1 MTIVDAWVSI
11 WDEQTAAQF
20 SRDPRLVA
28 VQQFFGKDLDAGL
41 TGVDALLAAM
51 DAAGVDLAIVGGQ
64 LAASRFDRA
73 SNDVTMEAVHQHPE
87 RLRAALSVDPVR
99 SVRATCD
106 ALEAA
111 CADELVAAV
120 RVVPMLSGQPINHRT
135 YYPVYERCEALG
147 VPVTVN
153 VGVPGPKFRARHQD
167 PLDLDDVCI
176 DFPDLTV
183 VGAHM
188 GHPWESLLIRLMM
201 KYENLYLSN
210 SAYLARYMDPAIVG
224 FMDSSR
230 GRHKLIFASDEP
242 LIPMARALDDARALD
257 IGPEALAAFLGDN
270 ALRVFRMN
278 EPTEKGPGEP

>member
-1 MTIVDAWVSI
+1 MTVVDAWVAI
-11 WDEQTAAQF
+11 WDEQTSAHFA
-20 SRDPRLVA
+20 RDPKLTA
-28 VQQFFGKDLDAGL
+28 VQQFFGKDLEEGL

-51 DAAGVDLAIVGGQ
+51 DASGVDMAIVGSQ
-64 LAASRFDRA
+64 LAASRFGRGG
-73 SNDVTMEAVHQHPE
+73 NDVTMEAVHDHPD

-99 SVRATCD
+99 SIRSTCD
-106 ALEAA
+106 AVEAA
-111 CADELVAAV
+111 CADALVAAI
-120 RVVPMLSGQPINHRT
+120 RIVPMLSDQPINDRT

-153 VGVPGPKFRARHQD
+153 VGVPGPKFRARNQD

-176 DFPDLTV
+176 DFPGLTI

-210 SAYLARYMDPAIVG
+210 SAYLARYMDPAVVR

-242 LIPMARALDDARALD
+242 LIPIARALGDARALD
-257 IGPEALAAFLGDN
+257 ISDEAMNAFLGGN
-270 ALRVFRMN
+270 AMN
-278 EPTEKGPGEP
+278 VYRINASTAR